1 MKSTTNLRETLAEI
15 CATDIPLAERLSRYA
30 AAIRE
35 SGSPFASEYDRL
47 VARLRAGE
55 AGAGAPGAG
64 DIMPP
69 FLIPDSAGRL
79 TSLSELLAR
88 GPVVLSFNRGHWC
101 PFCKIE
107 LRALAEAGPQFAKFE
122 AQVVS
127 IMPERQSSIA
137 SVAADLSN
145 GLLVLSDIDNGYAMS
160 LGLAMSVGDTVR
172 ELMAERGWSLDL
184 FQGNDAWL
192 LPLPAT
198 FVVGRN
204 GRILARFVD
213 PDFRTRMAIS
223 DILTALRL
231 SAV

>member
-1 MKSTTNLRETLAEI
+1 MKSTTTLTEALAEI

-30 AAIRE
+30 AAMRE

-55 AGAGAPGAG
+55 AGAVTPEAG

-69 FLIPDSAGRL
+69 FLFPDSTGRM
-79 TSLSELLAR
+79 TSLSALLAH
-88 GPVVLSFNRGHWC
+88 GPVILSFNRGHWC

-107 LRALAEAGPQFAKFE
+107 LRALAEAGPQFAKFG

-127 IMPERQSSIA
+127 IMPERQSSTASIA
-137 SVAADLSN
+137 AE
-145 GLLVLSDIDNGYAMS
+145 LLNRLTVLSDIDNGYAMS
-160 LGLAMSVGDTVR
+160 LGLVMSVGDVVR
-172 ELMAERGWSLDL
+172 QLMAERGWSLDI

-198 FVVGRN
+198 FVVGRE

-223 DILTALRL
+223 DILTALQL
-231 SAV
+231 SAI